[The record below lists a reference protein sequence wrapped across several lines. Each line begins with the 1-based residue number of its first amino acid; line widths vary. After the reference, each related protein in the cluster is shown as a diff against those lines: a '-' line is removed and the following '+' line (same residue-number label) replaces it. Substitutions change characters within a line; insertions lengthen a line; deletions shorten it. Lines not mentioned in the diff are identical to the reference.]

1 MRSYPHIPTRRAVLG
16 GVLLLGAACA
26 PGRSGAGSGG
36 GSGEDGGPV
45 TDNIRPA
52 DHAAQHQ
59 TRHEAVHPQSYRL
72 QPEAGQAPL
81 EHRAH
86 TSVAYTLGSSTGR
99 EIALTFDD
107 GPHPVYTPQVLEV
120 LSRYSVRA
128 TFCCVGEDADRYPH
142 VLREIADGGH
152 QIANHSWSHP
162 QLTHLGSGQ
171 ARRQLARTSEVIA
184 RTVGTPP
191 TLARAPYGI
200 WNERTLAMCADLGM
214 SPLGWSVDS
223 RDWARPGIG
232 AITATVMRHLR
243 PGAIVLS
250 HDGGGNRSQTA
261 KALAHYLPQLL
272 DRGYVPTFPP

>member
-1 MRSYPHIPTRRAVLG
+1 MTSYPHIPTRRAVLG
-16 GVLLLGAACA
+16 GVLVLGAACA
-26 PGRSGAGSGG
+26 PGRSGGG
-36 GSGEDGGPV
+36 GGGESRGAA

-52 DHAAQHQ
+52 HRAARRQA
-59 TRHEAVHPQSYRL
+59 RHEAAHPQSYRL

-81 EHRAH
+81 AHRSH
-86 TSVAYTLGSSTGR
+86 TSVTYTLGSGTGR

-107 GPHPVYTPQVLEV
+107 GPHPRYTPEVLEV
-120 LSRYSVRA
+120 LRRHGVRA
-128 TFCCVGEDADRYPH
+128 TFCLVGKDAARYPH
-142 VLREIADGGH
+142 LLHAIADGGH

-162 QLTHLGSGQ
+162 QLTRIKPGQ
-171 ARRQLARTSEVIA
+171 ARSQLARTSEVIA

-191 TLARAPYGI
+191 TLARAPYGL

-223 RDWARPGIG
+223 RDWARPGIR

-261 KALAHYLPQLL
+261 SALDHYLPRLL
-272 DRGYVPTFPP
+272 ERGYVPTFPP